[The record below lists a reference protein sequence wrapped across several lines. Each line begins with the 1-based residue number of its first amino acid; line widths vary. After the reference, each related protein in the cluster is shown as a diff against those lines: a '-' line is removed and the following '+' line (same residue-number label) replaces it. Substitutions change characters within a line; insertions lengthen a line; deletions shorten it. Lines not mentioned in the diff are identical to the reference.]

1 MKLTKQTLIKIIKEE
16 LEAEKAESINPVELE
31 KQLEPMVAAYLG
43 GANNDASY
51 QVIENFITAL
61 MELKSNGGQ
70 GLEEATDAPKK
81 FSPEWWAEFEK
92 EFNPKNNQDQEAPEE
107 TPSVRDPSQPPAG
120 YVSGIDDDIPPD
132 FKIPRRNMRKYKGR

>member
-1 MKLTKQTLIKIIKEE
+1 MRKGKMKLTKQTLKRIIKEE
-16 LEAEKAESINPVELE
+16 LEAFVNEVEE
-31 KQLEPMVAAYLG
+31 Q
-43 GANNDASY
+43 D
-51 QVIENFITAL
+51 
-61 MELKSNGGQ
+61 
-70 GLEEATDAPKK
+70 LEEATDAPKK

>member
-1 MKLTKQTLIKIIKEE
+1 MRKGKMKLTKETLKRIIKEE
-16 LEAEKAESINPVELE
+16 LEAFVNEVVE
-31 KQLEPMVAAYLG
+31 Q
-43 GANNDASY
+43 D
-51 QVIENFITAL
+51 
-61 MELKSNGGQ
+61 
-70 GLEEATDAPKK
+70 LEEATDAPKK